1 MKTGLRRPETA
12 VIAVWESVTTVLL
25 RQSAGEKKT
34 GSRLFHRPSDRSADL
49 ETALAR
55 ERERAPRKSPRIG
68 SLMSMAPR

>member
-34 GSRLFHRPSDRSADL
+34 GLGCVTDRRIEVQISRQRWH
-49 ETALAR
+49 AR
-55 ERERAPRKSPRIG
+55 ERGRRENHRG
-68 SLMSMAPR
+68 SAA